1 MIGFAVAIRRD
12 DGSFFFASPRHG
24 FATPVWF
31 SHRSALEHARELR
44 QHRLDAI
51 VVRVEYSDPTII
63 GPARY
68 MPKAERTEGGGT
80 P

>member
-12 DGSFFFASPRHG
+12 DGSFFFASPIQG
-24 FATPVWF
+24 FSTPVWF
-31 SHRSALEHARELR
+31 SHRNALEHARAVR
-44 QHRLDAI
+44 QHGLEA
-51 VVRVEYSDPTII
+51 VVVKVEYSDPTII

-68 MPKAERTEGGGT
+68 MPQTERTEGGGT